1 MTIDKR
7 EGKKGVSYRIRVYAG
22 ADATGKKRV
31 LVETYNPPPGMS
43 ARQAYKE
50 AYQIGLELEKRC
62 EKGAPVEYDRLTFA
76 EFVNGMYTEQH
87 LSKLKS
93 RTRAGYLEILNAR
106 ILPYFGSM
114 YLRKIKPGTIRAWLD
129 GLKRFDTS
137 PFKGELTDTSKADWL
152 RTLSAVLGK
161 AYEWELID
169 ENPCRRVKSPTKAKI
184 NVVAW
189 QLEDVRKV
197 LTSLDAY
204 KNIRAC
210 MFILVA
216 LNSGLREGELAGLQ
230 WSDFDFEDNK
240 FSVNRTIHYEKGG
253 LVVDT
258 PKTQHGYRDIPF
270 SDALKEK
277 LLQYKTWQDEQI
289 EKLGDRYLGNPGLSA
304 NVFMAKN
311 GKPVY
316 DTTFRKWL
324 RDYCEW
330 CGVPR
335 IPVHALRHTFASVLI
350 ANNVDARTAADL
362 LGHASASLV
371 LDVYAN
377 PQDEAKKRAVKK
389 LDDVYNNSDSKKP

>member
-1 MTIDKR
+1 MHIEKR
-7 EGKKGVSYRIRVYAG
+7 EGKKGVSYRIKVHAG
-22 ADATGKKRV
+22 NDPTGKRKIV
-31 LVETYNPPPGMS
+31 TETYNPPPGMS

-62 EKGAPVEYDRLTFA
+62 EKGASIEYDRLTFA
-76 EFVNGMYTEQH
+76 EFVKGIYTEQH

-106 ILPYFGSM
+106 ILPYFGNM

-137 PFKGELTDTSKADWL
+137 PFKGELTETSKADWL

-289 EKLGDRYLGNPGLSA
+289 EKLGDRYLGNPGLNA

-389 LDDVYNNSDSKKP
+389 LDDVYNNSDS